1 MNSSVENSIYKWH
14 ACRKCFLV
22 QLLYKYLNTMNTLK
36 QVKNTL
42 VYMKRIKQTATG
54 DLSTHFKIN
63 FYDTEINNGS
73 SKTKKL
79 LTSTKM
85 NQYQDRGY
93 ITSNFSSRMTK
104 NYKCTNGSRAPSL
117 N

>member
-79 LTSTKM
+79 LFFYK
-85 NQYQDRGY
+85 DEP
-93 ITSNFSSRMTK
+93 ISRSRLHNIKFLLKDDKKLQM
-104 NYKCTNGSRAPSL
+104 YKRL
-117 N
+117 